1 MNTQSIETIIK
12 DFFIKSG
19 LLVEEDIVLKN
30 DSELFFSLHTK
41 DARLLLGRE
50 GENLQAISFLI
61 KRMIEKT
68 YNEETAKAFTLDIN
82 DFYKKKIDQLKTT
95 AHMLAERARFFKSSV
110 DVDPMNPYE
119 RRVVHEYLQNYP
131 DITTESVGQGKDR
144 HIVIH
149 FNQKNKDEI
158 DIRV

>member
-1 MNTQSIETIIK
+1 MNAQSIETIIK
-12 DFFIKSG
+12 DFFVKSG

-30 DSELFFSLHTK
+30 QSELFFSLHTK
-41 DARLLLGRE
+41 DARLLLGRD
-50 GENLQAISFLI
+50 GENLHAISFLI
-61 KRMIEKT
+61 KRIIEKL

-110 DVDPMNPYE
+110 DLDPMNPYE
-119 RRVVHEYLQNYP
+119 RKIVHEYLEGYT

-144 HIVIH
+144 HVVIR
-149 FNQKNKDEI
+149 FIDKKKDDLGAI
-158 DIRV
+158 